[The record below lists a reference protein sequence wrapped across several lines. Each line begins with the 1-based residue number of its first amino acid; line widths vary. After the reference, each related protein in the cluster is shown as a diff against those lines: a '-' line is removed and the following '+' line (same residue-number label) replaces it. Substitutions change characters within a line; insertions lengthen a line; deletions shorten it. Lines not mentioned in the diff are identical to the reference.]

1 MNEKEIKK
9 GIKKNEALLWLG
21 SWTSRFG
28 NIVFDYAN
36 SISIVSFFARKPVV
50 LALYQSSETII
61 QIIFNLVGGVKADN
75 GNRKR
80 LVVITDILAA
90 LICFVLSFLV
100 DSGRMAMAII
110 AANALL
116 ALVYAFN
123 SPTYKS
129 LVREMI
135 YKDRIGFFNSIAHA
149 GSEIIGITGPI
160 LSVGLVAVIGT
171 RGALLFDAMTFL
183 VSAILECCLV
193 RVTDALAKG
202 KSGNNVFTDII
213 EGIKYLVSKKQ
224 IFFLVIL
231 SALVNFFL
239 AGYNLLLPY
248 TDVMYKGIFDNFYSK
263 ALAMEAVGGI
273 LGSVVISKVA
283 DRFKDNVYI
292 MILFLSGTGIAMLC
306 EPCLA
311 LTQNMYLCLVPFAL
325 FGIALTVFNI
335 ILMSHVQVSVDE
347 NFLGRVFSIIFT
359 VAVLFMPVGS
369 FSFSAFVNAK
379 SVGSFAIVGGGIVI
393 LSLMSIFILKAIERR
408 NG

>member
-1 MNEKEIKK
+1 MEK

-36 SISIVSFFARKPVV
+36 SISIVSFFAGKPIV

-80 LVVITDILAA
+80 LVIITDILAG
-90 LICFVLSFLV
+90 LICFVLSFFIN
-100 DSGRMAMAII
+100 SGRMAMVVI

-135 YKDRIGFFNSIAHA
+135 YKDRIGFYNSIAHA

-183 VSAILECCLV
+183 VSALLECCLV
-193 RVTDALAKG
+193 RVVETPSKVKG
-202 KSGNNVFTDII
+202 SQNVITDII
-213 EGIKYLVSKKQ
+213 EGIKYLLSERQ

-263 ALAMEAVGGI
+263 ALAMEALGGI
-273 LGSVVISKVA
+273 LGSLVISKVA

-292 MILFLSGTGIAMLC
+292 MILFLSGTGIAMLA
-306 EPCLA
+306 EPIIAPL
-311 LTQNMYLCLVPFAL
+311 QNMYLCLIPFTL
-325 FGIALTVFNI
+325 FGIALTSFNI

-369 FSFSAFVNAK
+369 FSFSAFVDAK

-393 LSLMSIFILKAIERR
+393 LSLFSLIMLKVI
-408 NG
+408 GSMKCSD

>member
-1 MNEKEIKK
+1 MEK

-36 SISIVSFFARKPVV
+36 SISIVSFFAGKPIV

-80 LVVITDILAA
+80 LVIITDILAG
-90 LICFVLSFLV
+90 LICFVLSFFIN
-100 DSGRMAMAII
+100 SGRMAMVVI

-135 YKDRIGFFNSIAHA
+135 YKDRIGFYNSIAHA

-171 RGALLFDAMTFL
+171 RGALLFDAVTFF
-183 VSAILECCLV
+183 VSALLECCLV
-193 RVTDALAKG
+193 RVVETPSKVKG
-202 KSGNNVFTDII
+202 SQNVITDII
-213 EGIKYLVSKKQ
+213 EGIKYLLSERQ

-263 ALAMEAVGGI
+263 ALAMEALGGI
-273 LGSVVISKVA
+273 LGSLVISKAA

-292 MILFLSGTGIAMLC
+292 MILFLSGTGIAMLA
-306 EPCLA
+306 EPIIAPL
-311 LTQNMYLCLVPFAL
+311 QNMYLCLIPFAL
-325 FGIALTVFNI
+325 FGIALTSFNI

-369 FSFSAFVNAK
+369 FSFSAFVDAK

-393 LSLMSIFILKAIERR
+393 LSLFSLIMLKVIGSRKCSD
-408 NG
+408 